1 APKDGESE
9 AVPAEAEA
17 EPAQAQ
23 PEPAAAE
30 AESGPAKAA
39 PALLVDDTEGA
50 GEGQMRKGEVMTA
63 LRESVCA
70 AADEAMAATGSNT
83 QGCPFVDY
91 WFAYYEDKDAVHVE
105 RALRRYAPEAAD
117 AATASD
123 YITFA
128 TARVRSSVET
138 WAKTGEITGVPPEA
152 AAGAAGG

>member
-1 APKDGESE
+1 EAEWAAAAVSRGGVVGGGFGGLTPAPGRIQRKCAECQKEEEKIRRAPKDGESE
-9 AVPAEAEA
+9 AVPAEARA
-17 EPAQAQ
+17 EPGQGQ

-39 PALLVDDTEGA
+39 PALLVDDTEEA
-50 GEGQMRKGEVMTA
+50 GEGQMRKGEFMTA

-105 RALRRYAPEAAD
+105 RALR
-117 AATASD
+117 
-123 YITFA
+123 
-128 TARVRSSVET
+128 
-138 WAKTGEITGVPPEA
+138 
-152 AAGAAGG
+152 